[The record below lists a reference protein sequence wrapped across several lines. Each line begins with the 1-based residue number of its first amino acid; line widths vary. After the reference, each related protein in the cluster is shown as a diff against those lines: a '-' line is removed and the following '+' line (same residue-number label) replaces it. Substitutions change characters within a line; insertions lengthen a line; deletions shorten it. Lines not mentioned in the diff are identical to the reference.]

1 MHLYFHIQA
10 KHKAKAHALAVVCR
24 QANQIKKEWYEGN
37 TDLDTKPT
45 DPGL

>member
-1 MHLYFHIQA
+1 MFVA
-10 KHKAKAHALAVVCR
+10 ALAVVYR
-24 QANQIKKEWYEGN
+24 QANQIMKEWYKGS